1 MMDEQKYKEVTTTQK
16 DSGVQNRNI
25 TFKATQLVWLLL
37 GILEAFFALR
47 FVLKLIGAN
56 PSSPIAV
63 FIYGFTGLFLFPFAG
78 LIGTP
83 ALGNMVLEVSTLIAM
98 AIYALLAWGLERLIW
113 VVFYKPHGSSSTSVT
128 QTSTTEQDLKE

>member
-1 MMDEQKYKEVTTTQK
+1 MEEQKFKEVTTTQK

-78 LIGTP
+78 LTGTP
-83 ALGNMVLEVSTLIAM
+83 TLGNMVLEVSTLIAM

-113 VVFYKPHGSSSTSVT
+113 VIFYKPHGSSSTSVT

>member
-1 MMDEQKYKEVTTTQK
+1 MDEQKFKEITTTQK
-16 DSGVQNRNI
+16 DSGVQGRNI

-37 GILEAFFALR
+37 GTLEAFFALR

-56 PSSPIAV
+56 PNSPIAM
-63 FIYGFTGLFLFPFAG
+63 FIYGFTGLFLLPFAG
-78 LIGTP
+78 LTGAP
-83 ALGNMVLEVSTLIAM
+83 SLGNMVLEVSTLIAM

-113 VVFYKPHGSSSTSVT
+113 VIFYKPHGSSSTSVT

>member
-1 MMDEQKYKEVTTTQK
+1 MMDEQKFKEVTTTQK

-56 PSSPIAV
+56 PSSPIAM
-63 FIYGFTGLFLFPFAG
+63 FIYGFTGLFLFPFSG
-78 LIGTP
+78 LTGTP
-83 ALGNMVLEVSTLIAM
+83 TLGNMVLEVSTLFAM

-113 VVFYKPHGSSSTSVT
+113 VIFYKPHGSSSTSVT
-128 QTSTTEQDLKE
+128 QTSTTEQDSKE

>member
-1 MMDEQKYKEVTTTQK
+1 MDEQKFKEVTTTQK

-78 LIGTP
+78 LTGTP
-83 ALGNMVLEVSTLIAM
+83 SLGNMVLEVSTLIAM

>member
-1 MMDEQKYKEVTTTQK
+1 MDEQKFKEVTTTQK

-56 PSSPIAV
+56 PNSPIAV

-78 LIGTP
+78 LTGTP
-83 ALGNMVLEVSTLIAM
+83 SLGNMVLEVSTLIAM

>member
-78 LIGTP
+78 LTGTP
-83 ALGNMVLEVSTLIAM
+83 SLGNMVLEVSTLIAM